1 MSRPGPMSLSS
12 FSLTP
17 VVLSRRDLIRG
28 TVLLALADGACFL
41 EHVNRPSAHRP
52 IAGLRSL
59 VISMEM
65 APERRIV
72 LSVIRSGR

>member
-1 MSRPGPMSLSS
+1 MAPASWSTS
-12 FSLTP
+12 
-17 VVLSRRDLIRG
+17 I
-28 TVLLALADGACFL
+28 
-41 EHVNRPSAHRP
+41 AHPRIVR

-72 LSVIRSGR
+72 LSVIRSGC